1 MKHFTKNLRFKI
13 PFRILTFV
21 ALFLVSFQVNAQTVV
36 DIIVNSADHTTL
48 ETAVVA
54 AGLDD
59 DLSGEGPFTVFAPTD
74 AAFDAL
80 PAGTLDDL
88 LADPTGALANVLIY
102 HVVAAEALST
112 SLSDGQII
120 TTMLG
125 KDIEVTITGG
135 DVFINDAQVTMA
147 DIDAAN
153 GIVHVIDAV
162 LIPPT
167 TVVDIIND
175 SPDHATLEAALQVSE
190 LDTPLNQTGP
200 FTVFAPTDAAFDALP
215 AGLLDELLADPTG
228 ELANI
233 LRYHVVQAEAA
244 SSSLSD
250 GDIITTMLG
259 DDIHV
264 TINVDGVFINNAEV
278 TAADIHADNGIVHVI
293 DAVLTPT
300 YDVNISET
308 VDYGKI
314 LTDVDGNTLYFF
326 TLDADGTSVCID
338 GCLDNWPVF
347 YSEDMI
353 IPAELDE
360 SDFGSI
366 DRGSGV
372 MQTTY
377 KGWPLY
383 YFINDHSAGDI
394 VGEGVNAKWYVAK
407 PDYTIMLVDNQ
418 LTGLDGN
425 DYTSTYEHG
434 TEVTQYFVDDYG
446 NTLYTWIN
454 DYDMRNMFTAED
466 FSNNSNW
473 PIYEETEALVPSD
486 LNVSDFGSINVYGR
500 DQLTFKGWPLYF
512 FGQDMNRG
520 ENQGVSAPSPGV
532 WPVAVDGM
540 MAAPAY
546 TVVDVIVNSP
556 DHTTLETALLEAGLE
571 VALSG
576 EGPFTVFAPTDAA
589 FDALPA
595 GTLDDLLADPSGAL
609 TEVLLYHVVEAEAL
623 SSSVSDG
630 QVITT
635 MLGKDIEVTI
645 VGGDVFINGAQ
656 VTVADIE
663 TDNGVVHVIDAVLI
677 PPTTVVDIINDSPDH
692 TTLETALEAAE
703 LDVPLNQTGPFT
715 VFAPT
720 DAAFD
725 ALPAGVLDDLLADP
739 AGDLTDILLYHVVAA
754 EALSTSLSDGQV
766 ITTMLGK
773 DIEVTITGGD
783 VFINGAQ
790 VTVADIETDNG
801 VVHVIDAVLIPP
813 TTVVDVINDSPDHTT
828 LETALEAAE
837 LDIPLNQTGPFT
849 VFAPT
854 DAAFDALPAGVL
866 DDLLADPTGDLTDIL
881 LYHVVAAEALSTSL
895 SDGQVI
901 TTMLGK
907 DIEVTITGG
916 DVFINGAQVTVADI
930 QADNGVVHVIDAVLT
945 PPVITVF
952 DIISASAD
960 HTTLETALIEAQLDD
975 DLQGEGPFTVFAP
988 TDAAFD
994 ALPDGVLSDLL
1005 SDPTGA
1011 LADVLLYH
1019 VVAGT
1024 AMSTSLSDGQNITT
1038 LLDEDVVV
1046 TLSGGDV
1053 YINDAMV
1060 TLADIESDNGV
1071 VHVIN
1076 VVLIPGTNT
1085 NTSNMQA
1092 NMEGIKIFPNPSSSY
1107 FNIAFSADK
1116 ASPTYMEIF
1125 NILGQ
1130 KVFAR
1135 DFGIL
1140 PAGQHS
1146 FNQTLNG
1153 FDSGAYFVI
1162 ITSDDNRYVSKL
1174 KIIK

>member
-1 MKHFTKNLRFKI
+1 
-13 PFRILTFV
+13 
-21 ALFLVSFQVNAQTVV
+21 
-36 DIIVNSADHTTL
+36 
-48 ETAVVA
+48 
-54 AGLDD
+54 
-59 DLSGEGPFTVFAPTD
+59 
-74 AAFDAL
+74 
-80 PAGTLDDL
+80 
-88 LADPTGALANVLIY
+88 
-102 HVVAAEALST
+102 
-112 SLSDGQII
+112 
-120 TTMLG
+120 
-125 KDIEVTITGG
+125 
-135 DVFINDAQVTMA
+135 
-147 DIDAAN
+147 
-153 GIVHVIDAV
+153 
-162 LIPPT
+162 
-167 TVVDIIND
+167 
-175 SPDHATLEAALQVSE
+175 
-190 LDTPLNQTGP
+190 
-200 FTVFAPTDAAFDALP
+200 
-215 AGLLDELLADPTG
+215 
-228 ELANI
+228 
-233 LRYHVVQAEAA
+233 
-244 SSSLSD
+244 
-250 GDIITTMLG
+250 
-259 DDIHV
+259 
-264 TINVDGVFINNAEV
+264 
-278 TAADIHADNGIVHVI
+278 
-293 DAVLTPT
+293 
-300 YDVNISET
+300 
-308 VDYGKI
+308 
-314 LTDVDGNTLYFF
+314 
-326 TLDADGTSVCID
+326 
-338 GCLDNWPVF
+338 
-347 YSEDMI
+347 
-353 IPAELDE
+353 
-360 SDFGSI
+360 
-366 DRGSGV
+366 
-372 MQTTY
+372 
-377 KGWPLY
+377 
-383 YFINDHSAGDI
+383 
-394 VGEGVNAKWYVAK
+394 
-407 PDYTIMLVDNQ
+407 
-418 LTGLDGN
+418 
-425 DYTSTYEHG
+425 
-434 TEVTQYFVDDYG
+434 
-446 NTLYTWIN
+446 
-454 DYDMRNMFTAED
+454 
-466 FSNNSNW
+466 
-473 PIYEETEALVPSD
+473 
-486 LNVSDFGSINVYGR
+486 
-500 DQLTFKGWPLYF
+500 
-512 FGQDMNRG
+512 
-520 ENQGVSAPSPGV
+520 
-532 WPVAVDGM
+532 
-540 MAAPAY
+540 
-546 TVVDVIVNSP
+546 
-556 DHTTLETALLEAGLE
+556 
-571 VALSG
+571 
-576 EGPFTVFAPTDAA
+576 
-589 FDALPA
+589 
-595 GTLDDLLADPSGAL
+595 
-609 TEVLLYHVVEAEAL
+609 
-623 SSSVSDG
+623 
-630 QVITT
+630 
-635 MLGKDIEVTI
+635 
-645 VGGDVFINGAQ
+645 
-656 VTVADIE
+656 
-663 TDNGVVHVIDAVLI
+663 
-677 PPTTVVDIINDSPDH
+677 
-692 TTLETALEAAE
+692 
-703 LDVPLNQTGPFT
+703 
-715 VFAPT
+715 PT

-739 AGDLTDILLYHVVAA
+739 TGDLTDILLYHVVAA

-866 DDLLADPTGDLTDIL
+866 DDLLADPAGDLTDIL

>member
-13 PFRILTFV
+13 PYGILTFV
-21 ALFLVSFQVNAQTVV
+21 ALFLVSFQVKAQTVV
-36 DIIVNSADHTTL
+36 DIIVNSEDHTTL
-48 ETAVVA
+48 ETAVVE

-88 LADPTGALANVLIY
+88 LADPTGALANVLLY

-147 DIDAAN
+147 DIDATN
-153 GIVHVIDAV
+153 GVVHVIDAV

-167 TVVDIIND
+167 TVVDVINE

-190 LDTPLNQTGP
+190 LDAPLNQTGP

-233 LRYHVVQAEAA
+233 LLYHVVQAEAA

-250 GDIITTMLG
+250 GDVITTMLG

-278 TAADIHADNGIVHVI
+278 TAADVHADNGIVHVI

-300 YDVNISET
+300 YDVNVTET
-308 VDYGKI
+308 IDYGKI
-314 LTDVDGNTLYFF
+314 LTDADGNTLYFF
-326 TLDADGTSVCID
+326 TPDADGTSACID

-353 IPAELDE
+353 IPAELDA

-383 YFINDHSAGDI
+383 YFVNDHAAGDI
-394 VGEGVNAKWYVAK
+394 NGEGVNAKWYVAK

-446 NTLYTWIN
+446 NTLYTWTN

-466 FSNNSNW
+466 FSNNSAW
-473 PIYEETEALVPSD
+473 PIYEETEAVVPSD
-486 LNVSDFGSINVYGR
+486 LNASDFGSINVYGR

-520 ENQGVSAPSPGV
+520 ENQGVSFPSPGV
-532 WPVAVDGM
+532 WPVAVNGM

-546 TVVDVIVNSP
+546 TVVDVIANSP
-556 DHTTLETALLEAGLE
+556 DHTTLETAVLEAGLE

-595 GTLDDLLADPSGAL
+595 GVLDDLLADPTGAL

-623 SSSVSDG
+623 STSLSDG

-645 VGGDVFINGAQ
+645 VGGDVFINDAQ

-692 TTLETALEAAE
+692 TTLETALVAAE
-703 LDVPLNQTGPFT
+703 LDV
-715 VFAPT
+715 
-720 DAAFD
+720 
-725 ALPAGVLDDLLADP
+725 
-739 AGDLTDILLYHVVAA
+739 
-754 EALSTSLSDGQV
+754 
-766 ITTMLGK
+766 
-773 DIEVTITGGD
+773 
-783 VFINGAQ
+783 
-790 VTVADIETDNG
+790 
-801 VVHVIDAVLIPP
+801 
-813 TTVVDVINDSPDHTT
+813 
-828 LETALEAAE
+828 
-837 LDIPLNQTGPFT
+837 PLNQTGPFT

-916 DVFINGAQVTVADI
+916 DVFINDAQVTVADI
-930 QADNGVVHVIDAVLT
+930 QADNGVVHVIDAVLTPPNTVVDIINDSPDHTTLETALEASELDAPLNQTGPFTVFAPTDAAFDALPAGVLDALLADPTGDLADILLYHVVAAEALSTSLSDGQVITTMLGRDIEVTITGGDVFINNAQVIVADLQADNGVVHVIDAILT

-1038 LLDEDVVV
+1038 LQGEDVVV
-1046 TLSGGDV
+1046 TLSKGDV

-1060 TLADIESDNGV
+1060 TVADIEADNGV

-1076 VVLIPGTNT
+1076 AVLDPGSSTNV
-1085 NTSNMQA
+1085 A
-1092 NMEGIKIFPNPSSSY
+1092 NISANVEAIKVFPNPSSTY
-1107 FNIAFSADK
+1107 FNVTFISDK
-1116 ASPTYMEIF
+1116 TQATYMEIF
-1125 NILGQ
+1125 NMLGQ
-1130 KVFAR
+1130 KVFEK

-1140 PAGQHS
+1140 PAGEHT
-1146 FNQTLNG
+1146 FRQTVNG
-1153 FDSGAYFVI
+1153 MESGAYFVI
-1162 ITSDDNRYVSKL
+1162 IGTNDSRNVTKL
-1174 KIIK
+1174 KINK